1 MLPTS
6 APFTRL
12 LATILALSPLAA
24 AYPGFPPAVFH
35 QRSSHNASALQARVL
50 QQTCTSNS
58 DCPAETPLCE
68 FPWIFQLA
76 PYNSGTRAC
85 IRAPAFNACSLNAAC
100 GTDFCDSGICNIPS
114 LDDINSM
121 PCLYDVDCFGNGRCG
136 TVNDVR
142 ADGTSLKGRCLI
154 SGGGSCSENADC
166 QSGICSSGTCN
177 PDPFG
182 SPAPGDLTCDP
193 KLTATVWLYAA
204 ATELTDGTFAISP
217 EVYHLRYCGL
227 GDVDKV
233 CSQNSDCASGNCL
246 QSSGGVLR
254 CAYGFATGTACTQHV
269 ECQSARCAS
278 ASASSAP
285 VCLPQPVGGPCRF
298 NSACGSGQCA
308 RTCEASD
315 IGGQCYY
322 ASDCLSMNCNKGI
335 CGPLLPT
342 ITGTSTNEQ
351 HLYIYKACNHH
362 DFDTDEQKQHLDRG
376 FFDLHVDNL
385 KQVDVDFEQGI
396 YLHIF
401 LLDHIVQVDYQHD
414 CGHDYQDDDDDDFF
428 GNEYEHQQEHRLL
441 FLSHQQVELY
451 HEQARLYRF
460 FDDDDEAD

>member
-12 LATILALSPLAA
+12 LATILALTPLAA

-114 LDDINSM
+114 VDDINSM

-154 SGGGSCSENADC
+154 SGGGSCSDNADC

-193 KLTATVWLYAA
+193 KLRATVWLYAA

-233 CSQNSDCASGNCL
+233 SRRMPVCPLRKRVGLERAGLSAAA
-246 QSSGGVLR
+246 GGRAVQIQLCVR
-254 CAYGFATGTACTQHV
+254 IGAVCAYVRGFGHRWAV
-269 ECQSARCAS
+269 
-278 ASASSAP
+278 
-285 VCLPQPVGGPCRF
+285 LLRF
-298 NSACGSGQCA
+298 GLSVDELQQGNLRPA
-308 RTCEASD
+308 ASD
-315 IGGQCYY
+315 DHG
-322 ASDCLSMNCNKGI
+322 
-335 CGPLLPT
+335 
-342 ITGTSTNEQ
+342 
-351 HLYIYKACNHH
+351 
-362 DFDTDEQKQHLDRG
+362 
-376 FFDLHVDNL
+376 
-385 KQVDVDFEQGI
+385 DVD
-396 YLHIF
+396 
-401 LLDHIVQVDYQHD
+401 
-414 CGHDYQDDDDDDFF
+414 
-428 GNEYEHQQEHRLL
+428 
-441 FLSHQQVELY
+441 
-451 HEQARLYRF
+451 
-460 FDDDDEAD
+460 